1 MVGHVA
7 LYAEDGRVIEA
18 KGHESGVTSGRYS
31 DAALA
36 SVTWVG
42 RLPSH
47 SVMPRTRS
55 PASEAR
61 TPHVAFSE
69 WSPS

>member
-1 MVGHVA
+1 
-7 LYAEDGRVIEA
+7 VIEA

-42 RLPSH
+42 RLPTH
-47 SVMPRTRS
+47 SAMPTTRS
-55 PASEAR
+55 SASKAR

-69 WSPS
+69 RSPS